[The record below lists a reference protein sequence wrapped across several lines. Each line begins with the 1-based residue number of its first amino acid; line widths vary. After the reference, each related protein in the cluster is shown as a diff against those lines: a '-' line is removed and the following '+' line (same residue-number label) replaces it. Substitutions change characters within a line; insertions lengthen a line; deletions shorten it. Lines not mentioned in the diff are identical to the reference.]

1 LGILFITFFRRIGH
15 FLKLLKTIFIQV
27 KLLKEEKEPPKSESN
42 QKIDEQVMKN
52 DAQQIGSAPTSNTST
67 DIVLEEITSGQTGQL
82 DTNVFYEEENKI
94 NNTSETFNRLDS
106 TLSAKMLGFE
116 QKMDVNFLLKIL
128 ILM

>member
-1 LGILFITFFRRIGH
+1 
-15 FLKLLKTIFIQV
+15 
-27 KLLKEEKEPPKSESN
+27 
-42 QKIDEQVMKN
+42 MKN

>member
-1 LGILFITFFRRIGH
+1 MGILFITFFRRIGH